1 MDKPIDNFWTIRLTE
16 VADTLEGNN
25 FEVFIAEDTSKAKQV
40 VLEEIMPK
48 LNARTVSW
56 GGSMTFTSS
65 GLYHEIKNM
74 PDLEILDSYNK
85 ELSNEEK
92 TELRRQALL
101 TDLYF
106 TGTNAVTESGQLVN
120 LDMIGNRVGAITFGP
135 KFVVLLI
142 GRNKVVADLDEAM
155 YRIKNFV
162 APANSMRL
170 DYKNPCVKTSYCEEC
185 KGPGRIC
192 NSWTVTEKSF
202 PKGRIKVVL
211 INEDLGL

>member
-1 MDKPIDNFWTIRLTE
+1 MDKPIDNFWKIRLTE
-16 VADTLEGNN
+16 IADTLEANN
-25 FEVFIAEDTSKAKQV
+25 FEVFLADDTSKAKQI
-40 VLEEIMPK
+40 VLEEIMPQ
-48 LNARTVSW
+48 LNPRTVSW
-56 GGSMTFTSS
+56 GGSVTFTSS
-65 GLYHEIKNM
+65 GLYQEIKEM
-74 PDLEILDSYNK
+74 PDLEILDTYDK
-85 ELSNEEK
+85 ELSNEKK
-92 TELRRQALL
+92 TELKRQALL

-120 LDMIGNRVGAITFGP
+120 LDMFGNRVGAITFGP
-135 KFVVLLI
+135 KWVILLI

-192 NSWTVTEKSF
+192 NSWTITEKSF